1 MKQRLFFTLTLL
13 LSASMVCH
21 GNTFKTIEFLNLEQ
35 SQKRNQPIYS
45 QYSISTVKDLD
56 VIEGILNRILEKE
69 TSDFLVSKFPFKK
82 DFFKSVKVAL
92 KLIAEIKAN
101 PQSAQSVQSLQSL
114 PEYGVLTDVLNA
126 LRNNG
131 LSPIEEV
138 VELLWILPTI
148 AKHVSQPQIT
158 VESNKNITLPHVQP
172 AKDEEFSR
180 PHLLSQSTS
189 PCTYAGPKKGYG
201 YKAGLK
207 VNCQGETLKLKFG
220 VETHSGPF
228 NSRIMRALGYESP
241 QIDYVQQLEMNYDRR
256 FITEFNSRLTTT
268 TYFNLAG
275 RTVKEIVGNS
285 GKKNAMSY
293 VISIKLKDGT
303 QLTEESLS
311 TFSKSFYSFET
322 GKINEELESQIST
335 ITFKEGSVSKDV
347 EGVEVGPW
355 RFEEPRHLSNPQLR
369 QALILFAWFG
379 NTDFPMNNNA
389 LLLKKDENNKY
400 FTTPIYDDVGF
411 GLGVSGKLSGM
422 SSSDIEHMPDI
433 MSSPVQNDQDDTA
446 SNFTKRVALLLI
458 PKTPNDMLSDLRY
471 KDVINGAALLCQLNE
486 QQIFSALKSSGYDD
500 NTSKMGTKKLIHR
513 RTQLL
518 RDFELT
524 EKFASCVVD

>member
-1 MKQRLFFTLTLL
+1 MKQRFFLSLALL

-21 GNTFKTIEFLNLEQ
+21 GNTLKTIEFLNLEQ

-45 QYSISTVKDLD
+45 QYLISSVKDLD

-69 TSDFLVSKFPFKK
+69 TTDFLVSKFPFKK
-82 DFFKSVKVAL
+82 DFFKSSKIAL
-92 KLIAEIKAN
+92 KLIADIKAN
-101 PQSAQSVQSLQSL
+101 PQSAKSLHSLQSL

-158 VESNKNITLPHVQP
+158 IEPSKNIALPQVQP
-172 AKDEEFSR
+172 AKEEEFTR
-180 PHLLSQSTS
+180 PHLLSQNAA
-189 PCTYAGPKKGYG
+189 PCTYSGPKKGYG

-228 NSRIMRALGYESP
+228 NSRIIRALGYESP
-241 QIDYVQQLEMNYDRR
+241 QIDYVQQLEMAYDRR
-256 FITEFNSRLTTT
+256 FITEFNSRQTTT

-275 RTVKEIVGNS
+275 RTIKKTVGNA
-285 GKKNAMSY
+285 GKKNAMNH

-303 QLTEESLS
+303 QLTGENLS
-311 TFSKSFYSFET
+311 TFSRSFYSFET
-322 GKINEELESQIST
+322 GQFNDELESQIST
-335 ITFKEGSVSKDV
+335 VTFSEGSVSKDV
-347 EGVEVGPW
+347 EGIEVGPW

-411 GLGVSGKLSGM
+411 GLGISGNLSNM
-422 SSSDIEHMPDI
+422 SSSDIERMPDI
-433 MSSPVQNDQDDTA
+433 MSSPVQNDQDDSV
-446 SNFTKRVALLLI
+446 SNFTKKVALLLI

-486 QQIFSALKSSGYDD
+486 QQIFSALKSAGYDD
-500 NTSKMGTKKLIHR
+500 NTSQRGTKKLIHR

-524 EKFASCVVD
+524 EKFASCMVD